1 MNLERLPSNQ
11 AAACPAL
18 TLHTYCWHCTD
29 WIVQCFSF
37 TLLLLFLMSL
47 RLTSVTFAVRMC
59 LLFHIKMDG
68 G

>member
-11 AAACPAL
+11 TAACPAL
-18 TLHTYCWHCTD
+18 TLPTAGTD